1 MKYLIASMRKKIKF
15 ANMNEIPKECAYDLV
30 NKEPVNHESRIMEII
45 NEQRDSLLTIRK
57 DAVLVSQWY
66 VSVSNDYFEVI
77 EFDKIKEF
85 FQYVVDF
92 FEGRYGKQ
100 NIAYAQVHFDSDTP
114 YMLVGIVPMKDGRLQ
129 AKNIFDRKELV
140 YIQNELPW
148 FLQKKGIDLERGTTT
163 IAKDIRT
170 KEEVEEV
177 RQLTREMA
185 QEIEQM
191 KKEKQSL
198 QQEYNFVKNQL
209 EWAKDY
215 LKNETNPGIKYVK
228 KVETD
233 KGVMYQISEVELL
246 RLNSIRKGANVLI
259 NTNEA
264 LEKEN
269 QKLLLEIKKLKE
281 NQ

>member
-30 NKEPVNHESRIMEII
+30 NKEPVNHENRIMEII

-100 NIAYAQVHFDSDTP
+100 NIAYAQVHFDGDTP

-163 IAKDIRT
+163 IAKDVRT

>member
-30 NKEPVNHESRIMEII
+30 NKEPVNHENRIMEII

-100 NIAYAQVHFDSDTP
+100 NIAYAQVHFDGDTP

>member
-100 NIAYAQVHFDSDTP
+100 NIAYAQVHFDGDTP

-215 LKNETNPGIKYVK
+215 LKNETNPGIKYIK

-233 KGVMYQISEVELL
+233 KGVTYQISEVELL

>member
-15 ANMNEIPKECAYDLV
+15 ANMNEIPKECSYDLV

-100 NIAYAQVHFDSDTP
+100 NIAYAQVHFDGDTP